1 MKRIVN
7 LRKGVLL
14 LLLVAT
20 TLVVNCSKD
29 NKEPQMPTT
38 QVEVP
43 EHLKD
48 WTPQP
53 KIDVKQPYM
62 VFLSANTASATLTLT
77 ALDSTPTAT
86 DVWVDTNN
94 NGLLQLPLLLSF
106 CAIPKL
112 TKT

>member
-1 MKRIVN
+1 
-7 LRKGVLL
+7 
-14 LLLVAT
+14 
-20 TLVVNCSKD
+20 
-29 NKEPQMPTT
+29 MPTT

-62 VFLSANTASATLTLT
+62 VFLSANTASTTLTLT
-77 ALDSTPTAT
+77 ALGSTPTAT

-106 CAIPKL
+106 CEIPKL